1 LGGGGWVFVVVGGV
15 MGFCAFHFD
24 KTFCADGFPTTS
36 CTVYIWWVK
45 LLSTL
50 SIQAEFGG
58 KGFGGGYEET
68 DGTFYC
74 ATIDDYFEWFALC
87 GD

>member
-1 LGGGGWVFVVVGGV
+1 

-36 CTVYIWWVK
+36 RTVYIRRVK

-50 SIQAEFGG
+50 SIQTEFGG
-58 KGFGGGYEET
+58 KGFVGE
-68 DGTFYC
+68 GTRKQTGHSI
-74 ATIDDYFEWFALC
+74 APR
-87 GD
+87 